1 MVKDKV
7 TKADLQ
13 RFTVGQQEVFTL
25 PNWDKAKSAAS
36 YAYQMKNKPET
47 YGWTFK
53 AIIGDPIDGTM
64 QRSVTITRLS

>member
-7 TKADLQ
+7 TKTDLQ

-47 YGWTFK
+47 YGWQFQ
-53 AIIGDPIDGTM
+53 ARISDPIEGTLA
-64 QRSVTITRLS
+64 RTVTITRIA

>member
-13 RFTVGQQEVFTL
+13 RFAVGQQEVFVL

-47 YGWTFK
+47 YGWQFSAK
-53 AIIGDPIDGTM
+53 ISNPIEGTLA
-64 QRSVTITRLS
+64 RTVTITRLS